1 MRGLEWKSWLFLD
14 LAIFLQELS
23 KSYIINQAPSPP
35 PGGVTF
41 TRRLLTES
49 RCRRALHPH
58 GRTGQE
64 RFHLPCGREPLAKAL
79 TLSRSSNSRLWGISR
94 RKCRLLTLK
103 KKNHGASQA
112 IQWLSFR
119 FSMQGGAASV
129 LAMGGTKVPFA
140 AKKNLKMKITWS
152 LPWASLVLIIRSVL
166 LMVFQQEISL

>member
-1 MRGLEWKSWLFLD
+1 MTQKVQLGIKCGIFIYLAQAHCVLYSFIKKEKKSMRGLEWKSWLFLY

-119 FSMQGGAASV
+119 FSMQGVAASV
-129 LAMGGTKVPFA
+129 LAMGD
-140 AKKNLKMKITWS
+140 
-152 LPWASLVLIIRSVL
+152 
-166 LMVFQQEISL
+166 